1 MQTVM
6 WCHSRAFL
14 WPMFT
19 RRDCSAEWPLKSFI
33 VASSFPRHLLLTG
46 ANFFFFRI
54 SASFDITLAPHSGN
68 FIEHKETKKHP
79 PPKGGTSRPGDGYI
93 PIYQPTLQR
102 ASRPLSLCPSPERGT
117 RRRYQKAWGN
127 SNKFIKLKL
136 FAHFLLSLKALPS
149 SSPSS
154 ACVSYVLPSHL
165 CHRFSGKCVYC

>member
-1 MQTVM
+1 M
-6 WCHSRAFL
+6 
-14 WPMFT
+14 PFT
-19 RRDCSAEWPLKSFI
+19 CVSLTYVHQKGLFCR
-33 VASSFPRHLLLTG
+33 VASEVIHCGVFLPWTLTTFTG
-46 ANFFFFRI
+46 ANFFFFFHI

-79 PPKGGTSRPGDGYI
+79 PYTKRGRTSRPGDGYT
-93 PIYQPTLQR
+93 PIYQPMLQR
-102 ASRPLSLCPSPERGT
+102 ASRPLSLCPSPAHGT

-127 SNKFIKLKL
+127 SNKFMKLKL
-136 FAHFLLSLKALPS
+136 FAHFLLSLKALPSS